1 MALSFSISAGLSPRL
16 DNHGKIPVLL
26 TGTTGNIGSYFA
38 THTPG
43 GLSLR
48 LAVHTVDDDARKF
61 ESHGELVEIDLK
73 NLESLKT
80 ACSGIDT
87 VIHLAG
93 EASPEAEWDSLLNA
107 NIIGTYNMMVAAKS
121 AGCRRLIYA
130 SSIHAI
136 SGYPADVQVK
146 SSDPVNPGDLYGVSK
161 CFSEAL
167 GRYMAEQEGL
177 SVICLRIGA
186 FQPLDYAKDPK
197 STAALDAWVSERDLT
212 HLIDCC
218 IKDECLRYAI
228 FNGLSDNRFKRM
240 DITDARELVGYRPQD
255 DLTVLNP
262 QLAPLHL
269 RDEVS
274 SHSMADDPSEE
285 KSGLREE
292 L

>member
-1 MALSFSISAGLSPRL
+1 MALSFSLSPEFQPKR
-16 DNHGKIPVLL
+16 DSNGKIPVLI
-26 TGTTGNIGSYFA
+26 TGATGNIGRYFA
-38 THTPG
+38 EHTPD
-43 GLSLR
+43 GLALK
-48 LAVHTVDDDARKF
+48 LGAHNLDQDARELDKF
-61 ESHGELVEIDLK
+61 GELVLVDLEK
-73 NLESLKT
+73 PESLKA
-80 ACSGIDT
+80 ACAGIDT
-87 VIHLAG
+87 VVHLAG
-93 EASPEAEWDSLLNA
+93 EASPEATWDSLRKA
-107 NIIGTYNMMVAAKS
+107 NIEGSYNMMVAAKS
-121 AGCRRLIYA
+121 VGCRRLIYA

-186 FQPLDYAKDPK
+186 FQPLEFAQSPD
-197 STAALDAWVSERDLT
+197 STGALDAWVSERDLT
-212 HLIDCC
+212 HMIDCC
-218 IKDECLRYAI
+218 IKDEHLRYAI

-240 DITDARELVGYRPQD
+240 DITDARELIGYRPQD

-269 RDEVS
+269 RGTIS
-274 SHSMADDPSEE
+274 SHSLGDDPKEE
-285 KSGLREE
+285 KSGLRED